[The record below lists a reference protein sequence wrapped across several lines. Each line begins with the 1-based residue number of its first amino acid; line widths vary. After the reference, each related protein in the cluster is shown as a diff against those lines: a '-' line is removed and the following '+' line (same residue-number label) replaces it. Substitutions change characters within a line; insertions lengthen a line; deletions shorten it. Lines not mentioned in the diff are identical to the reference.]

1 MSDKNK
7 VAKSEEVIAS
17 KIFKVRGQNI
27 MLDRDL
33 ADLFD
38 VKTKALKQAVR
49 RNINRFPEDF
59 MFEMTKEELE
69 IWRSQFVTSKS
80 DKKGLRYAPFCFTEQ
95 GVTMLSCVLK
105 SDRAISMNIQII
117 RIFVKLRQMLI
128 AHKDI
133 LLKLEEMENRLS
145 SHDDQIVV
153 LFEHLKRLLE
163 QNVAR
168 EEHSERKK
176 IGFKKG

>member
-1 MSDKNK
+1 MGNKDKVT
-7 VAKSEEVIAS
+7 VAEEVIAS
-17 KIFKVRGQNI
+17 RIFKVRGQNI

-38 VKTKALKQAVR
+38 VKTKVLKQAVR

-69 IWRSQFVTSKS
+69 DWRSQFVTSKS
-80 DKKGLRYAPFCFTEQ
+80 DRKGLRYAPFCFTEQ

-163 QNVAR
+163 ENVAR
-168 EEHSERKK
+168 KEQLGRKK
-176 IGFKKG
+176 IGFKKK